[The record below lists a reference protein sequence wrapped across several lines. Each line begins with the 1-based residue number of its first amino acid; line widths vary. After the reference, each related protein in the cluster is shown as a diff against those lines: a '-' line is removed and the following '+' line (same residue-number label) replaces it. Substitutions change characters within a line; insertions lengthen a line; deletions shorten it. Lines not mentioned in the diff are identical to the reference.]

1 MDHSVKCASHDN
13 TSFFCLLTTM
23 PLAADQRG
31 GGFPEIKIMLRIQ
44 SPALIPLPLLA
55 PLTMVVC
62 ALFSGSA
69 LAGPGDVFTPYVG
82 IVVSHDDNLF
92 RLSGPEEALLRL
104 GTSSLSDTYRR
115 LNVGL
120 AIDKQISQQRI
131 TANLGLNRTAYNRFT
146 QLDNDGKDLQ
156 VNLNWHLGTHVEG
169 NIGTTY
175 VESLTPF
182 SDLRA
187 TTERNLRTQ
196 KRLFADGAWR
206 FHPSWQVRGSVAQDK
221 LNYALASQRGFNR
234 DLNTEVVGI
243 DYLSPTK
250 SSVGIQAGHSSA
262 SYLSSINNY
271 SQNEL
276 KGKIDWYATGK
287 SRLQFLGGYVERKHD
302 GAPERDYSG
311 TNARVVATHA
321 LTGKIGLTANVY
333 REIGSI
339 DDLINSYSL
348 NNGVSLE
355 AAWEISPKTRLA
367 AQLLNERR
375 SYAPNAALV
384 GQGGADREDTYRRAS
399 LIGNYA
405 ATRKWSLLL
414 IAYRDQQ
421 TSNQTFGNYRAT
433 GLSLNS
439 RYDF

>member
-1 MDHSVKCASHDN
+1 
-13 TSFFCLLTTM
+13 
-23 PLAADQRG
+23 
-31 GGFPEIKIMLRIQ
+31 MLRIP

-55 PLTMVVC
+55 PLTMAVF
-62 ALFSGSA
+62 ALFCGSA
-69 LAGPGDVFTPYVG
+69 MAEPGDVFTPYAGLMVA
-82 IVVSHDDNLF
+82 HDDNLF
-92 RLSGPEEALLRL
+92 RFSGPEDALLRV

-120 AIDKQISQQRI
+120 IIDKQISQQRL
-131 TANLGLNRTAYNRFT
+131 TANLGLNRTSYDRFT

-156 VNLNWHLGTHVEG
+156 VKLNWHLGTHVEG
-169 NIGTTY
+169 NIGSTY

-187 TTERNLRTQ
+187 TTERNVRTQ
-196 KRLFADGAWR
+196 KRMFADGAWR
-206 FHPSWQVRGSVAQDK
+206 FHPSWQVRGSVDRDQ
-221 LNYALASQRGFNR
+221 LNYALASQRGFDR

-250 SSVGIQAGHSSA
+250 SSIGIQAGHSSA
-262 SYLSSINNY
+262 MYVSSINNY

-311 TNARVVATHA
+311 TNARLVATHA
-321 LTGKIGLTANVY
+321 LTGQVGLTANVY

-355 AAWEISPKTRLA
+355 AAWEISAKSRLV

-375 SYAPNAALV
+375 SFAPNSVQVA
-384 GQGGADREDTYRRAS
+384 QGGADREDTYRRAS
-399 LIGNYA
+399 LIGNYL
-405 ATRKWSLLL
+405 ATRKWSIMM

-421 TSNQTFGNYRAT
+421 SSNQTFGNYRAS
-433 GLSLNS
+433 GLSLNT